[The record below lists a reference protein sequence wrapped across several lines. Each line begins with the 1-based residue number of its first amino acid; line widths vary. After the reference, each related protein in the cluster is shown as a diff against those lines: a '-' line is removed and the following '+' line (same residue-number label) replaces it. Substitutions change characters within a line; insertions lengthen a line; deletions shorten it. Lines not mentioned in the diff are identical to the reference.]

1 MKPSRFNL
9 FIKRDRITVCYNSYS
24 DNILVIKNEVY
35 DDFIQDSLL
44 DFCSKHTLVY
54 NSFID
59 NGFIIPK
66 ERDELDLIRMQY
78 KEAIADSQSLQL
90 MVYPT
95 QDCNLKCW
103 YCYENH
109 VKGSR
114 MSEDVYEN
122 VIKYIENR
130 IQYTFLKSVNLTF
143 FGGEPLLLFDKIAYP
158 MACRIKTLCE
168 KNNIQFTT
176 FFISNASL
184 IKDGMIDQF
193 KEINAYFQITLDGCK
208 DKHNQVRIAKSGAF
222 TYDRIIHAV
231 QLLSNNLKSTNEE
244 ISHVLTLRINYDND
258 TLRNIKQI
266 FEDIKGFR
274 REAIFI
280 HLERVWQTRGQAD
293 AEQVQLLIEAV
304 RMFTREGFK
313 VGIGVFGNKRYSCP
327 AEKLNYAIINYNG
340 MVYKCNGRNLTET
353 TREGVL
359 TKEGE
364 IEWDKDLLSKRL
376 GRTTFENPMCLQCK
390 MLPACMGP
398 CSQKN
403 KEHNWDDLEN
413 VCSLQL
419 LDMSLEQYILL
430 KCESEWLL
438 QNQKKEKAL

>member
-9 FIKRDRITVCYNSYS
+9 FIKRNQITVCYNSYA
-24 DNILVIKNEVY
+24 DNILVIKNAVY
-35 DDFIQDSLL
+35 EDFMQDSLP
-44 DFCSKHTLVY
+44 DFYSKHATIY
-54 NSFID
+54 DSFVE
-59 NGFIIPK
+59 NGFLVSD
-66 ERDELDLIRMQY
+66 ERDELDLVRMEY
-78 KEAIADSQSLQL
+78 KQAITDSQHLQL

-114 MSEDVYEN
+114 MSAEVRDH
-122 VIKYIENR
+122 VIKYVENQIR
-130 IQYTFLKSVNLTF
+130 NTALKSLTLTF
-143 FGGEPLLLFDKIAYP
+143 FGGEPLLSFDKIAYP
-158 MACRIKTLCE
+158 LACSVKSLCE
-168 KNNIQFTT
+168 NSNIKFTT

-184 IKDGMIDQF
+184 IEDSMIEQF
-193 KEINAYFQITLDGCK
+193 REINAYFQITLDGCK
-208 DKHNQVRIAKSGAF
+208 DKHNQVRIGKSGAF

-231 QLLSNNLKSTNEE
+231 QLLSNNLESTNEE

-258 TLRNIKQI
+258 TLRNIKEI

-304 RMFTREGFK
+304 RMFTREGFT
-313 VGIGVFGNKRYSCP
+313 VGVGVFGNKRYACP
-327 AEKLNYAIINYNG
+327 AEKLNYAIINFNG
-340 MVYKCNGRNLTET
+340 LVYKCNGRNLTDA

-359 TKEGE
+359 TQEGI

-403 KEHNWDDLEN
+403 KEHNWENLES

-430 KCESEWLL
+430 KCESEWLI
-438 QNQKKEKAL
+438 QNQRKENTL